1 VFAGIVRRDRCE
13 VIVSCCS
20 PAPEAVALLGDDD
33 LLEQAL
39 DDVSASD
46 VRSAADAE
54 LVRMVRSLEARQR
67 SMDALRSAVLAELD
81 ARDEPQRRT
90 GLRTPGWLGAEFGL
104 PRDEAHRR
112 VAVARMLRADLP
124 LVADALAS
132 GRISFA
138 HAALLCRL
146 ANPRVR
152 ELVVAMQQELV
163 DLSIGVRFERWSKE
177 VRSLIDLADAD
188 GGHDPRPEDNHL
200 SMTDGLNGDVHLDV
214 TLVGDQAA
222 SVRAALAEEAE
233 RQWRRHRELRAAD
246 PGHPVPSRGQLLAEA
261 LSELV
266 RRGSA
271 IRPNVPAP
279 VTDVTLVIQASD
291 PLDARTPDGVRL
303 ADGTTRQL
311 LCDAAI
317 HALVVDSLGVPL
329 DLGATVRFAT
339 QEQRRAARVRDGGC
353 VHPGCDAPPMWT
365 HLHHCRHASRGG
377 PTDLPNLASG
387 CPQHH
392 ALWHRSDW
400 DIQPDPDRPGRF
412 LITTPD
418 GRRLC
423 SQQHGRLRE

>member
-1 VFAGIVRRDRCE
+1 V
-13 VIVSCCS
+13 
-20 PAPEAVALLGDDD
+20 PEAVPLSGDDGP
-33 LLEQAL
+33 LELAL
-39 DDVSASD
+39 ADVTAAD
-46 VRSAADAE
+46 VRSAADDE
-54 LVRMVRSLEARQR
+54 LVRLVRSLEGRQR

-112 VAVARMLRADLP
+112 VGVARRLRTDLP
-124 LVADALAS
+124 VVADALGA

-152 ELVVAMQQELV
+152 DVVIAMQQELV
-163 DLSIGVRFERWSKE
+163 DLSIGVRFEQWAKE
-177 VRSLIDLADAD
+177 VRALLDLADPD

-200 SMTDGLNGDVHLDV
+200 SLSDGLDGQVHLDV
-214 TLVGDQAA
+214 TLVGEQAA
-222 SVRAALAEEAE
+222 VVRAALVEEAE
-233 RQWRRHRELRAAD
+233 RQWRRHCELRAAD
-246 PGHPVPSRGQLLAEA
+246 PGHPLPSRGQLLAEA
-261 LSELV
+261 LTELV
-266 RRGSA
+266 RRGTAS
-271 IRPNVPAP
+271 RPNIPAT

-303 ADGTTRQL
+303 ADGTTRHL

-329 DLGATVRFAT
+329 DLGTTIRFAT
-339 QEQRRAARVRDGGC
+339 REQRRAAHVRDGGC
-353 VHPGCDAPPMWT
+353 VHPGCDAPPTWT
-365 HLHHCRHASRGG
+365 HLHHCHHASRGG
-377 PTDLPNLASG
+377 PTDLHNLASG

-400 DIQPDPDRPGRF
+400 NIEADPHHPGRF

-418 GRRLC
+418 GRRLR
-423 SQQHGRLRE
+423 SQHHGRVRE

>member
-1 VFAGIVRRDRCE
+1 
-13 VIVSCCS
+13 VSCCS
-20 PAPEAVALLGDDD
+20 PAPEAVPLSGDDGP
-33 LLEQAL
+33 LELAL
-39 DDVSASD
+39 ADVTAAD
-46 VRSAADAE
+46 VRSAADDE
-54 LVRMVRSLEARQR
+54 LVRLVRSLEGRQR

-112 VAVARMLRADLP
+112 VGVARRLRTDLP
-124 LVADALAS
+124 VVADALGA

-152 ELVVAMQQELV
+152 DVVISMQQELV
-163 DLSIGVRFERWSKE
+163 DLSIGVRFEQWAKE
-177 VRSLIDLADAD
+177 VRALIDLADTD

-200 SMTDGLNGDVHLDV
+200 SLSDGLDGQVHLDV
-214 TLVGDQAA
+214 TLVGEQAA
-222 SVRAALAEEAE
+222 VVRAALVEEAE

-246 PGHPVPSRGQLLAEA
+246 PGHPLPSRGQLLAEA
-261 LSELV
+261 LTELV
-266 RRGSA
+266 RRGTAS
-271 IRPNVPAP
+271 RPNVPAP

-303 ADGTTRQL
+303 ADGTTRHL

-329 DLGATVRFAT
+329 DLGTTIRFAT
-339 QEQRRAARVRDGGC
+339 REQRRAAHVRDGGC
-353 VHPGCDAPPMWT
+353 VHPGCDAPPTWT
-365 HLHHCRHASRGG
+365 HLHHCHHASRGG
-377 PTDLPNLASG
+377 PTDLHNLASG

-400 DIQPDPDRPGRF
+400 DIKLDPDHPGRF

-418 GRRLC
+418 GRRLR
-423 SQQHGRLRE
+423 SQHHGRARE